1 MKISEAAKLTGLNVS
16 SIRFYERKGLLM
28 PQREDGSKYRDYTDE
43 DVQRIR
49 QILLYRKMGI
59 SVETIELILKGKAVP
74 GEILAE
80 QKRVLEEQIT
90 ELKGA
95 SELCKLVMKE
105 AEIPENKK
113 LEEYLNYVYQ
123 EEKKG
128 GRFAEVR
135 ELLEDLGDYSATAG
149 VWGISFMG
157 YGHEKVACGSRRCG
171 SFAFYDCY
179 FWHTCM
185 GCYTEYERT
194 FHWCGSDMG
203 NVGGCLW
210 NRIFKLFE
218 EQELTFNRSAQAL
231 FPVNLTVQHKTL
243 MWMEMLLIL

>member
-59 SVETIELILKGKAVP
+59 SAETIELILKGKAVP

-95 SELCKLVMKE
+95 SEL
-105 AEIPENKK
+105 
-113 LEEYLNYVYQ
+113 
-123 EEKKG
+123 
-128 GRFAEVR
+128 
-135 ELLEDLGDYSATAG
+135 
-149 VWGISFMG
+149 
-157 YGHEKVACGSRRCG
+157 
-171 SFAFYDCY
+171 
-179 FWHTCM
+179 
-185 GCYTEYERT
+185 
-194 FHWCGSDMG
+194 
-203 NVGGCLW
+203 
-210 NRIFKLFE
+210 
-218 EQELTFNRSAQAL
+218 
-231 FPVNLTVQHKTL
+231 
-243 MWMEMLLIL
+243 

>member
-1 MKISEAAKLTGLNVS
+1 M
-16 SIRFYERKGLLM
+16 
-28 PQREDGSKYRDYTDE
+28 
-43 DVQRIR
+43 
-49 QILLYRKMGI
+49 
-59 SVETIELILKGKAVP
+59 ETIELILKGKAVP

-157 YGHEKVACGSRRCG
+157 MGMRKWLVGAGAVGVLLFMIVIFCIRVWEAIQNMNAPSIGAAVIWGMLAAAYGTGFLNYLKSR
-171 SFAFYDCY
+171 
-179 FWHTCM
+179 
-185 GCYTEYERT
+185 
-194 FHWCGSDMG
+194 
-203 NVGGCLW
+203 N
-210 NRIFKLFE
+210 
-218 EQELTFNRSAQAL
+218 
-231 FPVNLTVQHKTL
+231 
-243 MWMEMLLIL
+243 

>member
-1 MKISEAAKLTGLNVS
+1 MKISEAAKLTGMNVS
-16 SIRFYERKGLLM
+16 SIRFYERKGLLL
-28 PQREDGSKYRDYTDE
+28 PERESGSKYRDYTE
-43 DVQRIR
+43 ADVQRIK
-49 QILLYRKMGI
+49 QIFLYRKIGI
-59 SVETIELILKGKAVP
+59 SVETIELLLKGKANLREV
-74 GEILAE
+74 LAE
-80 QKRVLEEQIT
+80 QKRLLEEQIT

-157 YGHEKVACGSRRCG
+157 MGMRKWLVGAGAVGVLLFMIVIFGIRVWDAIQNMNAPSIGAAVIWGMLAVAYGTGFLNYLKSR
-171 SFAFYDCY
+171 
-179 FWHTCM
+179 
-185 GCYTEYERT
+185 
-194 FHWCGSDMG
+194 
-203 NVGGCLW
+203 N
-210 NRIFKLFE
+210 
-218 EQELTFNRSAQAL
+218 
-231 FPVNLTVQHKTL
+231 
-243 MWMEMLLIL
+243 

>member
-149 VWGISFMG
+149 VWGIS
-157 YGHEKVACGSRRCG
+157 
-171 SFAFYDCY
+171 
-179 FWHTCM
+179 CM
-185 GCYTEYERT
+185 G
-194 FHWCGSDMG
+194 MG
-203 NVGGCLW
+203 MRKWLVGAGAVGVLLFMIV
-210 NRIFKLFE
+210 IFGIRVWDAI
-218 EQELTFNRSAQAL
+218 QNMNAPSIGAA
-231 FPVNLTVQHKTL
+231 VI
-243 MWMEMLLIL
+243 WGMLAVAYGTGFLNYLNSRN

>member
-149 VWGISFMG
+149 VGGISFMG
-157 YGHEKVACGSRRCG
+157 MGMRKWLVGAGAVGVLLFMIVIFCIRVWEAIQNMNAPSIGAAVIWGMLAAAYGTGFLNYLKSR
-171 SFAFYDCY
+171 
-179 FWHTCM
+179 
-185 GCYTEYERT
+185 
-194 FHWCGSDMG
+194 
-203 NVGGCLW
+203 N
-210 NRIFKLFE
+210 
-218 EQELTFNRSAQAL
+218 
-231 FPVNLTVQHKTL
+231 
-243 MWMEMLLIL
+243 

>member
-123 EEKKG
+123 EEKK
-128 GRFAEVR
+128 A
-135 ELLEDLGDYSATAG
+135 EDLQRY
-149 VWGISFMG
+149 
-157 YGHEKVACGSRRCG
+157 G
-171 SFAFYDCY
+171 SF
-179 FWHTCM
+179 WKIS
-185 GCYTEYERT
+185 EIIQPQQE
-194 FHWCGSDMG
+194 CGG
-203 NVGGCLW
+203 FPLW
-210 NRIFKLFE
+210 VW
-218 EQELTFNRSAQAL
+218 A
-231 FPVNLTVQHKTL
+231 
-243 MWMEMLLIL
+243 

>member
-149 VWGISFMG
+149 VWGIFFMG
-157 YGHEKVACGSRRCG
+157 MGMRKWLVGAGAVGVLLFMIVIFGIRVWDAIQNMNAPSIGAAVIWGMLAVAYGTGFLNYLKSR
-171 SFAFYDCY
+171 
-179 FWHTCM
+179 
-185 GCYTEYERT
+185 
-194 FHWCGSDMG
+194 
-203 NVGGCLW
+203 N
-210 NRIFKLFE
+210 
-218 EQELTFNRSAQAL
+218 
-231 FPVNLTVQHKTL
+231 
-243 MWMEMLLIL
+243 

>member
-90 ELKGA
+90 ELKCA
-95 SELCKLVMKE
+95 SELCKLVMK
-105 AEIPENKK
+105 
-113 LEEYLNYVYQ
+113 
-123 EEKKG
+123 
-128 GRFAEVR
+128 

-157 YGHEKVACGSRRCG
+157 MGMRKWLVGAGAVGVLLFMIVIFGIRVWDAIQNMNAPSIGAAVIWGMLAVAYGTGFLNYLKSR
-171 SFAFYDCY
+171 
-179 FWHTCM
+179 
-185 GCYTEYERT
+185 
-194 FHWCGSDMG
+194 
-203 NVGGCLW
+203 N
-210 NRIFKLFE
+210 
-218 EQELTFNRSAQAL
+218 
-231 FPVNLTVQHKTL
+231 
-243 MWMEMLLIL
+243 

>member
-1 MKISEAAKLTGLNVS
+1 MKISEAAKLTGMNVS
-16 SIRFYERKGLLM
+16 SIRFYERKGLLL
-28 PQREDGSKYRDYTDE
+28 PERESGSKYRDYTE
-43 DVQRIR
+43 ADVQRIK
-49 QILLYRKMGI
+49 QIFLYRKIGI
-59 SVETIELILKGKAVP
+59 SVETIELLLKGKANLREV
-74 GEILAE
+74 LAE
-80 QKRVLEEQIT
+80 QKRLLEEQIT

-157 YGHEKVACGSRRCG
+157 MGMRKWLVGAGAVGVLLFMIVIFGIRVWDAIQNMNSTSVCAAVVWGMLAVVYGTG
-171 SFAFYDCY
+171 FLN
-179 FWHTCM
+179 FWK
-185 GCYTEYERT
+185 
-194 FHWCGSDMG
+194 
-203 NVGGCLW
+203 
-210 NRIFKLFE
+210 NR
-218 EQELTFNRSAQAL
+218 N
-231 FPVNLTVQHKTL
+231 
-243 MWMEMLLIL
+243 

>member
-135 ELLEDLGDYSATAG
+135 ELLGDYSATAG

-157 YGHEKVACGSRRCG
+157 MGMRKWLVGAGAVGVLLFMIVIFGIRVWDAIQNMNAPSIGAAVIWGMLAVAYGTGFLNYLKSR
-171 SFAFYDCY
+171 
-179 FWHTCM
+179 
-185 GCYTEYERT
+185 
-194 FHWCGSDMG
+194 
-203 NVGGCLW
+203 N
-210 NRIFKLFE
+210 
-218 EQELTFNRSAQAL
+218 
-231 FPVNLTVQHKTL
+231 
-243 MWMEMLLIL
+243 

>member
-1 MKISEAAKLTGLNVS
+1 
-16 SIRFYERKGLLM
+16 M

-49 QILLYRKMGI
+49 QILLYRKIGI
-59 SVETIELILKGKAVP
+59 SVETIELLLKGKANLREV
-74 GEILAE
+74 LAE
-80 QKRVLEEQIT
+80 QKRLLEEQIT

-157 YGHEKVACGSRRCG
+157 MGMRKWLVGAGAAGLGIFMIVIFCTRVWEAMQNMNSTSVCAAVVWGMLAVVYGTG
-171 SFAFYDCY
+171 FLN
-179 FWHTCM
+179 FWK
-185 GCYTEYERT
+185 
-194 FHWCGSDMG
+194 
-203 NVGGCLW
+203 
-210 NRIFKLFE
+210 NR
-218 EQELTFNRSAQAL
+218 N
-231 FPVNLTVQHKTL
+231 
-243 MWMEMLLIL
+243 